1 MRRPR
6 RPGGPGGSG
15 GFGSLRLLVCLLLL
29 SGRPGGCSAISAHGC
44 LFDRRL
50 CSHLEVCIQDGLFGQ
65 CQAGVG
71 QARPLLQVTS
81 PVLQRLQGVLR
92 QLMSQGL
99 SWHDDLTQHVISQEM
114 ERIPRLRPPEPHSR
128 DRVSLC
134 RPGCPGTHSV
144 DQAGLELRNPPASAS
159 QVPGLKACTTT
170 CTTTARRDPHVENCC
185 SRDSSQMEEGRVDL
199 RYNTCCTREESEAG
213 GSLEFK
219 ALVVYEAELLPPLLE
234 HLLMPPQPPHPALTY
249 EPALLQPYLFHQFG
263 SRDGGSRGSESSSG
277 VVGVGHLSKAEGPAL
292 FSRSVSKAILGTHSG
307 HSFGDLTGPSPAQ
320 LFQDSGLLY
329 MAQELPVPGRVRA
342 PRLPED
348 GGSSRAED
356 SSEGRE
362 EEALG
367 ARGEKSPPQ
376 TAQPD
381 VGLQRLAAVLAGYGV
396 EPRQLTPEQLSTL
409 LTLLQSLPKGTGRTL
424 ECRLQARSSMPSQKE
439 SSFEDREREGG
450 AANVGGADV
459 KKTLEEQTQ
468 RGDTADART
477 PSPLLPGRPTASTPS
492 SQVQQVLSPGFPEP
506 PHTSS
511 PLGTSSVLLEKKSPL
526 GQSQPTVVGQPSAR
540 PSAEEYGY
548 IVTDQKTPES
558 GCGWS
563 KLLEILAEHVHMSSG
578 SFINISVVGPAVTF
592 RIRHNEQNLSLADV
606 TQQAGLVKSELEA
619 QTGLQILQTGVGQR
633 EEAAAVLPRQARGIS
648 PMRSVLLTLVA
659 LAGVAGLL
667 VALAVALCMRHH
679 SRQREK
685 ERLAALGPEGAHGDT
700 TFEYQDL
707 CRQHMATKSLF
718 NRAEGQPEPSRVSSV
733 SSQFSDAAQAS
744 PSSHSSTPSWCE
756 EPAQAN
762 MDISTGHM
770 ILAYME
776 DHLRN
781 RDRLAK
787 EWQALC
793 AYQAEPN
800 TCATST
806 GGKTTSRRTA
816 TPTSYPFCA
825 DDHARIKLKV
835 ESSPS
840 RSDYINASP
849 IIEHDP
855 RMPAYIAT
863 QGPLSHTIADFWQM
877 VWESGCTVIVMLTPL
892 VEDGVKQCDR
902 YWPDEGSSLYH
913 VYEVNLVSEHIWC
926 EDFLVRSFYLKNVQT
941 QETRT
946 LTQFHFLSW
955 PAEGTPASTR
965 PLLDFRRVS
974 LCSPGCPGT
983 HSVDQA
989 GLELR
994 NPPAS
999 ASQVLGLK
1007 VKVNKCYR
1015 GRSCPIIVHC
1025 SDGAG
1030 RTGTYILIDMV
1041 LNRMAKGVK
1050 EIDIAATLEHVR
1062 DQRPGLVR
1070 SKVTVA
1076 PCLFLVDPLP
1086 KHSLHGHHEETNGSP
1101 PLPHPSGRRPSC
1113 QMPSTRHPCGDQFEF
1128 ALTAVAEEV
1137 NAILKALP
1145 Q

>member
-15 GFGSLRLLVCLLLL
+15 GLRLLVCLLLL

-99 SWHDDLTQHVISQEM
+99 SWRDDLTQHVISQEM
-114 ERIPRLRPPEPHSR
+114 ERIPRLHPSELHPR
-128 DRVSLC
+128 DR
-134 RPGCPGTHSV
+134 
-144 DQAGLELRNPPASAS
+144 SA
-159 QVPGLKACTTT
+159 
-170 CTTTARRDPHVENCC
+170 
-185 SRDSSQMEEGRVDL
+185 
-199 RYNTCCTREESEAG
+199 
-213 GSLEFK
+213 
-219 ALVVYEAELLPPLLE
+219 
-234 HLLMPPQPPHPALTY
+234 
-249 EPALLQPYLFHQFG
+249 
-263 SRDGGSRGSESSSG
+263 
-277 VVGVGHLSKAEGPAL
+277 
-292 FSRSVSKAILGTHSG
+292 SKAILGAHSG
-307 HSFGDLTGPSPAQ
+307 HSFGDLPGPSPAQ

-329 MAQELPVPGRVRA
+329 MAQELPVPGRARV
-342 PRLPED
+342 PRLPEQ
-348 GGSSRAED
+348 GGSSRTED
-356 SSEGRE
+356 SSEGYE
-362 EEALG
+362 EEVVG
-367 ARGEKSPPQ
+367 DHGEKSPSQ
-376 TAQPD
+376 AVQPAD
-381 VGLQRLAAVLAGYGV
+381 ITMQRLAAVLAGYGV
-396 EPRQLTPEQLSTL
+396 ELRQLTPEQLSTL
-409 LTLLQSLPKGTGRTL
+409 LTLLQLLPKGTGRNL
-424 ECRLQARSSMPSQKE
+424 
-439 SSFEDREREGG
+439 GG
-450 AANVGGADV
+450 AVNVGADV
-459 KKTLEEQTQ
+459 KKTTEEQMQ
-468 RGDTADART
+468 KGDTEEPRPPT
-477 PSPLLPGRPTASTPS
+477 PLLPGYPTASPNFNE
-492 SQVQQVLSPGFPEP
+492 VQQVLSPGIPEP
-506 PHTSS
+506 PQTAG
-511 PLGTSSVLLEKKSPL
+511 PPGVSSVLLEKKSPL
-526 GQSQPTVVGQPSAR
+526 SQSQSTAVEQPSAR

-548 IVTDQKTPES
+548 IVTDQKPLS
-558 GCGWS
+558 LVAGV

-619 QTGLQILQTGVGQR
+619 KTGLQILQTGVGQR
-633 EEAAAVLPRQARGIS
+633 EEAAAVLPRQAHGIS

-679 SRQREK
+679 SRQRDK

-800 TCATST
+800 TCATAQ
-806 GGKTTSRRTA
+806 GEGNIKKNRH
-816 TPTSYPFCA
+816 PDFLPY
-825 DDHARIKLKV
+825 DHARIKLKV

-965 PLLDFRRVS
+965 PLLDFRR
-974 LCSPGCPGT
+974 
-983 HSVDQA
+983 
-989 GLELR
+989 
-994 NPPAS
+994 
-999 ASQVLGLK
+999 
-1007 VKVNKCYR
+1007 KVNKCYR

-1070 SKVTVA
+1070 SK
-1076 PCLFLVDPLP
+1076 
-1086 KHSLHGHHEETNGSP
+1086 
-1101 PLPHPSGRRPSC
+1101 
-1113 QMPSTRHPCGDQFEF
+1113 DQFEF

>member
-15 GFGSLRLLVCLLLL
+15 GLRVLLCLLLL
-29 SGRPGGCSAISAHGC
+29 GSRPGGCNAISAHGC

-65 CQAGVG
+65 CQVGVG

-99 SWHDDLTQHVISQEM
+99 SWHDDLTQYVISQEM
-114 ERIPRLRPPEPHSR
+114 ERIPRLRPPEPHPR
-128 DRVSLC
+128 DRSGLVPR
-134 RPGCPGTHSV
+134 RPGPTGELLLQGIPTGSAPAPQHRLPRPPV
-144 DQAGLELRNPPASAS
+144 GGGGAGA
-159 QVPGLKACTTT
+159 G
-170 CTTTARRDPHVENCC
+170 
-185 SRDSSQMEEGRVDL
+185 SSLSPLQ
-199 RYNTCCTREESEAG
+199 
-213 GSLEFK
+213 
-219 ALVVYEAELLPPLLE
+219 AELLPPLLE
-234 HLLMPPQPPHPALTY
+234 HLLLPPQPPHPALSY
-249 EPALLQPYLFHQFG
+249 ETALLQPYLFHQFG
-263 SRDGGSRGSESSSG
+263 SRDGSRGSESSSG
-277 VVGVGHLSKAEGPAL
+277 MVSVGPLPKAEPSAL
-292 FSRSVSKAILGTHSG
+292 FSRTASKGM
-307 HSFGDLTGPSPAQ
+307 FGSHPGLSYGDPPGPPPAQ
-320 LFQDSGLLY
+320 LFQESRLLY
-329 MAQELPVPGRVRA
+329 LAQEPQVPSRARA
-342 PRLPED
+342 PRLPEQ
-348 GGSSRAED
+348 GGSSQAED
-356 SSEGRE
+356 SSEGYE
-362 EEALG
+362 EEGLEG
-367 ARGEKSPPQ
+367 HREKPPSQ
-376 TAQPD
+376 AEQPD
-381 VGLQRLAAVLAGYGV
+381 VILQRLAAVLAGYGV
-396 EPRQLTPEQLSTL
+396 ELRQLTPEQLSTL
-409 LTLLQSLPKGTGRTL
+409 STLLQLLPKGAGRNL
-424 ECRLQARSSMPSQKE
+424 
-439 SSFEDREREGG
+439 GG
-450 AANVGGADV
+450 VVNVGADI
-459 KKTLEEQTQ
+459 KKTMEEQVQ
-468 RGDTADART
+468 GVDAVEPPPPT
-477 PSPLLPGRPTASTPS
+477 PSLPGSPTAGPTSNKAQQELS
-492 SQVQQVLSPGFPEP
+492 SGSSEP
-506 PHTSS
+506 PKAADPPATH
-511 PLGTSSVLLEKKSPL
+511 VLLEKKSPL
-526 GQSQPTVVGQPSAR
+526 GQSQPTAAGQPSTQ

-548 IVTDQKTPES
+548 IVTDQKPLS
-558 GCGWS
+558 LAAGV

-578 SFINISVVGPAVTF
+578 SFINISVVGPALTF

-619 QTGLQILQTGVGQR
+619 QTGLQILQTGVGQQMASGVPAEPALAWKNCPRWPAMGLRRCSRAKSQIPRENLTQR
-633 EEAAAVLPRQARGIS
+633 EEAAAVLPRPAHSTS

-667 VALAVALCMRHH
+667 VALAVALCMRQHA
-679 SRQREK
+679 RQRDK

-718 NRAEGQPEPSRVSSV
+718 SRAEGPPEPSRVSSV

-800 TCATST
+800 TCATAQ
-806 GGKTTSRRTA
+806 GEGNIKKNRH
-816 TPTSYPFCA
+816 PDFLPY
-825 DDHARIKLKV
+825 DHARIKLKV

-965 PLLDFRRVS
+965 PLLDFRR
-974 LCSPGCPGT
+974 
-983 HSVDQA
+983 
-989 GLELR
+989 
-994 NPPAS
+994 
-999 ASQVLGLK
+999 
-1007 VKVNKCYR
+1007 KVNKCYR

-1070 SKVTVA
+1070 SK
-1076 PCLFLVDPLP
+1076 
-1086 KHSLHGHHEETNGSP
+1086 
-1101 PLPHPSGRRPSC
+1101 
-1113 QMPSTRHPCGDQFEF
+1113 DQFEF

>member
-1 MRRPR
+1 MRRSR

-15 GFGSLRLLVCLLLL
+15 SLRVLLCLLLL
-29 SGRPGGCSAISAHGC
+29 SSRPGGCSAISAHGC

-65 CQAGVG
+65 CQVGVG

-99 SWHDDLTQHVISQEM
+99 SWHDDLTQYVISQEM
-114 ERIPRLRPPEPHSR
+114 ERIPRLRPPEPHPK
-128 DRVSLC
+128 DRSGSVPR
-134 RPGCPGTHSV
+134 RPGPSGELLSQGFPTGSAPAVQHRLPRPPV
-144 DQAGLELRNPPASAS
+144 GGDGAG
-159 QVPGLKACTTT
+159 
-170 CTTTARRDPHVENCC
+170 
-185 SRDSSQMEEGRVDL
+185 
-199 RYNTCCTREESEAG
+199 AG
-213 GSLEFK
+213 SPLTP
-219 ALVVYEAELLPPLLE
+219 LQAELLPPLLE
-234 HLLMPPQPPHPALTY
+234 HLLLPPQPPHPALSY
-249 EPALLQPYLFHQFG
+249 EPTLLQPYLFHQFG
-263 SRDGGSRGSESSSG
+263 SRDGSQGSESSPGMVS
-277 VVGVGHLSKAEGPAL
+277 VGPLPKADPPAL
-292 FSRSVSKAILGTHSG
+292 FSRTAPKGMFGAHAG
-307 HSFGDLTGPSPAQ
+307 HSYGDPPGPSPAQ
-320 LFQDSGLLY
+320 LFQESGLLY
-329 MAQELPVPGRVRA
+329 LAQDLPVPSRARA
-342 PRLPED
+342 PRLPEQ

-356 SSEGRE
+356 SSEE
-362 EEALG
+362 EGLEG
-367 ARGEKSPPQ
+367 RGEKPPSP
-376 TAQPD
+376 AEQPD
-381 VGLQRLAAVLAGYGV
+381 VTLQRLAAVLAGYGV
-396 EPRQLTPEQLSTL
+396 ELHQLTPEQLSTL
-409 LTLLQSLPKGTGRTL
+409 STLLQLLPKGAGRNL
-424 ECRLQARSSMPSQKE
+424 
-439 SSFEDREREGG
+439 GG
-450 AANVGGADV
+450 MVNVGADI
-459 KKTLEEQTQ
+459 KKTVEEQMQ
-468 RGDTADART
+468 GGDTAEPPPPT
-477 PSPLLPGRPTASTPS
+477 PSLPGYPTAGPTSNKA
-492 SQVQQVLSPGFPEP
+492 QQVLSSGTSEP
-506 PHTSS
+506 PKAAGPPAT
-511 PLGTSSVLLEKKSPL
+511 PVLIEKKSPL
-526 GQSQPTVVGQPSAR
+526 GQSQRTAVGQPSAQ

-548 IVTDQKTPES
+548 IVTDQ
-558 GCGWS
+558 
-563 KLLEILAEHVHMSSG
+563 
-578 SFINISVVGPAVTF
+578 NVVGPALTF

-606 TQQAGLVKSELEA
+606 TRQAGLVKSELEA

-633 EEAAAVLPRQARGIS
+633 EEAAAVLPRPARSTS

-667 VALAVALCMRHH
+667 VALAVALCMRQHA
-679 SRQREK
+679 RQRDK

-718 NRAEGQPEPSRVSSV
+718 NRAEGPSEPSRVSSV

-800 TCATST
+800 TCATAQ
-806 GGKTTSRRTA
+806 GEGNIKKNRH
-816 TPTSYPFCA
+816 PDFLPY
-825 DDHARIKLKV
+825 DHARIKLKV

-913 VYEVNLVSEHIWC
+913 IYEVNLVSEHIWC
-926 EDFLVRSFYLKNVQT
+926 EDFLVRSFYLKNVQS

-965 PLLDFRRVS
+965 PLLDFRR
-974 LCSPGCPGT
+974 
-983 HSVDQA
+983 
-989 GLELR
+989 
-994 NPPAS
+994 
-999 ASQVLGLK
+999 
-1007 VKVNKCYR
+1007 KVNKCYR

-1030 RTGTYILIDMV
+1030 RTGTYVLIDMV

-1070 SKVTVA
+1070 SK
-1076 PCLFLVDPLP
+1076 
-1086 KHSLHGHHEETNGSP
+1086 
-1101 PLPHPSGRRPSC
+1101 
-1113 QMPSTRHPCGDQFEF
+1113 DQFEF

>member
-15 GFGSLRLLVCLLLL
+15 GLRVLLCLLLL
-29 SGRPGGCSAISAHGC
+29 SCRPGGCSAISAHGC

-65 CQAGVG
+65 CQVGVG

-99 SWHDDLTQHVISQEM
+99 SWHDDLTQYVISQEM
-114 ERIPRLRPPEPHSR
+114 ERIPRLRPPEPHPR
-128 DRVSLC
+128 DRSGLVPK
-134 RPGCPGTHSV
+134 RPGPAEELLLQGMPTGPAPAAPHRLLRPPV
-144 DQAGLELRNPPASAS
+144 GGDGAGA
-159 QVPGLKACTTT
+159 G
-170 CTTTARRDPHVENCC
+170 
-185 SRDSSQMEEGRVDL
+185 SSLSPLQ
-199 RYNTCCTREESEAG
+199 
-213 GSLEFK
+213 
-219 ALVVYEAELLPPLLE
+219 AELLPPLLE
-234 HLLMPPQPPHPALTY
+234 NLLLSPQPPHPALSY
-249 EPALLQPYLFHQFG
+249 EATLLQPYLFHQFG
-263 SRDGGSRGSESSSG
+263 SRDGSRSSESSPGMVS
-277 VVGVGHLSKAEGPAL
+277 VGPLSKAEPPAL
-292 FSRSVSKAILGTHSG
+292 FSRTAPKGMFGAHPG
-307 HSFGDLTGPSPAQ
+307 HSYGDPPGPSPAQ
-320 LFQDSGLLY
+320 LFQESGLLY
-329 MAQELPVPGRVRA
+329 LAQELPVPSRARA
-342 PRLPED
+342 PNLPAQGD
-348 GGSSRAED
+348 SSQAED
-356 SSEGRE
+356 SSEGYE
-362 EEALG
+362 EEGLESL
-367 ARGEKSPPQ
+367 GEKTPSP
-376 TAQPD
+376 AEQPD
-381 VGLQRLAAVLAGYGV
+381 VTLQRLAAVLAGYRV
-396 EPRQLTPEQLSTL
+396 ELRQLTPEQLSTL
-409 LTLLQSLPKGTGRTL
+409 STLLQLLPKGAG
-424 ECRLQARSSMPSQKE
+424 QNP
-439 SSFEDREREGG
+439 GG
-450 AANVGGADV
+450 IVNIGADI
-459 KKTLEEQTQ
+459 KKTMEEQVQ
-468 RGDTADART
+468 GGDAAEPAPPT
-477 PSPLLPGRPTASTPS
+477 PSLPGYPTAHPISDKA
-492 SQVQQVLSPGFPEP
+492 QQVLSSEP
-506 PHTSS
+506 PKAAG
-511 PLGTSSVLLEKKSPL
+511 PPAMPVLMEKKSPL
-526 GQSQPTVVGQPSAR
+526 GQSQPTVAGQPSAR

-548 IVTDQKTPES
+548 IVTDQKPLS
-558 GCGWS
+558 LAVGV

-578 SFINISVVGPAVTF
+578 SFINISVVGPALTF

-633 EEAAAVLPRQARGIS
+633 EEAAAVLPRQARSTS

-659 LAGVAGLL
+659 LVGVAGLL
-667 VALAVALCMRHH
+667 VALAVALCV
-679 SRQREK
+679 RQHARKRDK

-718 NRAEGQPEPSRVSSV
+718 NRAEGPPEPSRVSSV

-781 RDRLAK
+781 RDRLAQ

-800 TCATST
+800 TCATAQ
-806 GGKTTSRRTA
+806 GEGNIKKNRH
-816 TPTSYPFCA
+816 PDFLPY
-825 DDHARIKLKV
+825 DHARIKLKV

-913 VYEVNLVSEHIWC
+913 IYEVNLVSEHIWC

-965 PLLDFRRVS
+965 PLLDFRR
-974 LCSPGCPGT
+974 
-983 HSVDQA
+983 
-989 GLELR
+989 
-994 NPPAS
+994 
-999 ASQVLGLK
+999 
-1007 VKVNKCYR
+1007 KVNKCYR

-1030 RTGTYILIDMV
+1030 RTGTYVLIDMV

-1070 SKVTVA
+1070 SK
-1076 PCLFLVDPLP
+1076 
-1086 KHSLHGHHEETNGSP
+1086 
-1101 PLPHPSGRRPSC
+1101 
-1113 QMPSTRHPCGDQFEF
+1113 DQFEF

>member
-15 GFGSLRLLVCLLLL
+15 GLRVLLCLLLL
-29 SGRPGGCSAISAHGC
+29 SSRPGGCSAISAHGC

-65 CQAGVG
+65 CQVGVG

-81 PVLQRLQGVLR
+81 PVLQRLQSVLR

-99 SWHDDLTQHVISQEM
+99 SWHDDLTQYVISQEM
-114 ERIPRLRPPEPHSR
+114 ERIPRLHPPEPRPR
-128 DRVSLC
+128 DRSGLVPR
-134 RPGCPGTHSV
+134 RPGP
-144 DQAGLELRNPPASAS
+144 AGELLLQGIPTGSTPAAQHRLPQPP
-159 QVPGLKACTTT
+159 VG
-170 CTTTARRDPHVENCC
+170 
-185 SRDSSQMEEGRVDL
+185 GGG
-199 RYNTCCTREESEAG
+199 AG
-213 GSLEFK
+213 VGSPLSP
-219 ALVVYEAELLPPLLE
+219 LQAELLPPLLE
-234 HLLMPPQPPHPALTY
+234 HLLLPPQAPHPALSY

-263 SRDGGSRGSESSSG
+263 SRDGSRGSESSPGMIS
-277 VVGVGHLSKAEGPAL
+277 VGPLPKAEPSTL
-292 FSRSVSKAILGTHSG
+292 FSRTASKGMFGAPSDHSY
-307 HSFGDLTGPSPAQ
+307 GDPPGPSPGQ
-320 LFQDSGLLY
+320 LFQESGLLY
-329 MAQELPVPGRVRA
+329 LAQELPAPSRARA
-342 PRLPED
+342 PRLPEQGD
-348 GGSSRAED
+348 SSRAQD
-356 SSEGRE
+356 SSEGYE
-362 EEALG
+362 EEGLEG
-367 ARGEKSPPQ
+367 RREKPPSP
-376 TAQPD
+376 AELPD
-381 VGLQRLAAVLAGYGV
+381 VTLQKLAAVLAGYGV
-396 EPRQLTPEQLSTL
+396 ELRQLTPEQLSTL
-409 LTLLQSLPKGTGRTL
+409 STLLQLLPKGAGRNL
-424 ECRLQARSSMPSQKE
+424 
-439 SSFEDREREGG
+439 GG
-450 AANVGGADV
+450 VVNVGTDI
-459 KKTLEEQTQ
+459 KKTTEEQVQ
-468 RGDTADART
+468 RGSTAEPPPPT
-477 PSPLLPGRPTASTPS
+477 PSLPGYPTASPTS
-492 SQVQQVLSPGFPEP
+492 NKAQQVLSSGSSEP
-506 PHTSS
+506 PRAASHLVT
-511 PLGTSSVLLEKKSPL
+511 PVLLEKKSPP
-526 GQSQPTVVGQPSAR
+526 GQSQPPVVRRPAAQ

-548 IVTDQKTPES
+548 IVTDQKPLS
-558 GCGWS
+558 LAAGV
-563 KLLEILAEHVHMSSG
+563 KLLEILAEHVHVSSG
-578 SFINISVVGPAVTF
+578 SFINISVVGPALTF

-633 EEAAAVLPRQARGIS
+633 EEAAAVLPRPARSTS

-667 VALAVALCMRHH
+667 VALAVALCVRQHA
-679 SRQREK
+679 RQRDK

-718 NRAEGQPEPSRVSSV
+718 NRAEGPPEPSRVSSV

-781 RDRLAK
+781 RGRLAK

-800 TCATST
+800 TCATAQ
-806 GGKTTSRRTA
+806 GEGNVKKNRH
-816 TPTSYPFCA
+816 PDFLPY
-825 DDHARIKLKV
+825 DHARIKLKV

-965 PLLDFRRVS
+965 PLLDFRR
-974 LCSPGCPGT
+974 
-983 HSVDQA
+983 
-989 GLELR
+989 
-994 NPPAS
+994 
-999 ASQVLGLK
+999 
-1007 VKVNKCYR
+1007 KVNKCYR

-1070 SKVTVA
+1070 SK
-1076 PCLFLVDPLP
+1076 
-1086 KHSLHGHHEETNGSP
+1086 
-1101 PLPHPSGRRPSC
+1101 
-1113 QMPSTRHPCGDQFEF
+1113 DQFEF

>member
-6 RPGGPGGSG
+6 RPGGLGGSG
-15 GFGSLRLLVCLLLL
+15 GLRLLLCLLLL
-29 SGRPGGCSAISAHGC
+29 SSRPGGCSAISAHGC

-65 CQAGVG
+65 CQVGVG
-71 QARPLLQVTS
+71 QARPILQVTS

-99 SWHDDLTQHVISQEM
+99 SWHDDLTQYVISQEM
-114 ERIPRLRPPEPHSR
+114 ERIPRLRPPEPHPR
-128 DRVSLC
+128 DRSGLAPR
-134 RPGCPGTHSV
+134 RPGPTGQLLFQGIPTGSAPAAQHRLPRPPV
-144 DQAGLELRNPPASAS
+144 GGDGAGA
-159 QVPGLKACTTT
+159 G
-170 CTTTARRDPHVENCC
+170 
-185 SRDSSQMEEGRVDL
+185 SSLSPLQ
-199 RYNTCCTREESEAG
+199 
-213 GSLEFK
+213 
-219 ALVVYEAELLPPLLE
+219 AELLPPLLE
-234 HLLMPPQPPHPALTY
+234 HLLLPPPPPHPALSY

-263 SRDGGSRGSESSSG
+263 SRDGSRGSENSPGMVS
-277 VVGVGHLSKAEGPAL
+277 VDPLPKAEAPAL
-292 FSRSVSKAILGTHSG
+292 FSRTASKGVFGDHPG
-307 HSFGDLTGPSPAQ
+307 HSYRDLPGPSPAQ

-329 MAQELPVPGRVRA
+329 LAQELPVPSRA
-342 PRLPED
+342 RIPRLPEQ
-348 GGSSRAED
+348 GGSSQAED
-356 SSEGRE
+356 HSEGYE
-362 EEALG
+362 EERPG
-367 ARGEKSPPQ
+367 GRREKSASP
-376 TAQPD
+376 AVQPD
-381 VGLQRLAAVLAGYGV
+381 ATLQRLAAVLAGYGV
-396 EPRQLTPEQLSTL
+396 ELRQLTPEQLSTL
-409 LTLLQSLPKGTGRTL
+409 LTLLQLLPNGAGRNLGGAVNVGADIKKTMEGQAQGRDTAEPPPPTPSLPGH
-424 ECRLQARSSMPSQKE
+424 
-439 SSFEDREREGG
+439 
-450 AANVGGADV
+450 
-459 KKTLEEQTQ
+459 
-468 RGDTADART
+468 
-477 PSPLLPGRPTASTPS
+477 PTASPTS
-492 SQVQQVLSPGFPEP
+492 NEVQQVLDPGSSEP
-506 PHTSS
+506 PKAVT
-511 PLGTSSVLLEKKSPL
+511 PPATPVLLEKKSPL
-526 GQSQPTVVGQPSAR
+526 GQSQPTAAGQPSAR

-548 IVTDQKTPES
+548 IVTDQ
-558 GCGWS
+558 
-563 KLLEILAEHVHMSSG
+563 
-578 SFINISVVGPAVTF
+578 NVVGPALTF

-633 EEAAAVLPRQARGIS
+633 EEAAAVLPRTAHGTS

-667 VALAVALCMRHH
+667 VALAVALCVRQHA
-679 SRQREK
+679 RQRDK

-718 NRAEGQPEPSRVSSV
+718 NRAEGPPEPSRVSSV

-793 AYQAEPN
+793 TYQAEPN
-800 TCATST
+800 TCATAQ
-806 GGKTTSRRTA
+806 GEGNFKKNRN
-816 TPTSYPFCA
+816 PDFLPY
-825 DDHARIKLKV
+825 DHARIKLKV

-965 PLLDFRRVS
+965 PLLDFRR
-974 LCSPGCPGT
+974 
-983 HSVDQA
+983 
-989 GLELR
+989 
-994 NPPAS
+994 
-999 ASQVLGLK
+999 
-1007 VKVNKCYR
+1007 KVNKCYR

-1070 SKVTVA
+1070 SK
-1076 PCLFLVDPLP
+1076 
-1086 KHSLHGHHEETNGSP
+1086 
-1101 PLPHPSGRRPSC
+1101 
-1113 QMPSTRHPCGDQFEF
+1113 DQFEF

>member
-6 RPGGPGGSG
+6 RPGCPGGSG
-15 GFGSLRLLVCLLLL
+15 GSGGLRLLVCLLLL
-29 SGRPGGCSAISAHGC
+29 SGRPGVCSAVSAHGC

-114 ERIPRLRPPEPHSR
+114 ERIPRLRPPEPHPR
-128 DRVSLC
+128 DRSGLVPRRLGPAGELLSQGSPTGSSPAPQGLSRPPGGGNGAGVGSPLSSL
-134 RPGCPGTHSV
+134 
-144 DQAGLELRNPPASAS
+144 Q
-159 QVPGLKACTTT
+159 
-170 CTTTARRDPHVENCC
+170 
-185 SRDSSQMEEGRVDL
+185 
-199 RYNTCCTREESEAG
+199 
-213 GSLEFK
+213 
-219 ALVVYEAELLPPLLE
+219 AELLPPLLE

-263 SRDGGSRGSESSSG
+263 SRDGSRGSESSSG
-277 VVGVGHLSKAEGPAL
+277 VVGAGHLPKAESPAV
-292 FSRSVSKAILGTHSG
+292 FSRSISKAILGTHSG
-307 HSFGDLTGPSPAQ
+307 HSYGDLTGPSPAQ

-329 MAQELPVPGRVRA
+329 MAQELPVPGRARV
-342 PRLPED
+342 PRLPEE

-356 SSEGRE
+356 SSEGHE
-362 EEALG
+362 EEVLG
-367 ARGEKSPPQ
+367 GHGEKSPPQ
-376 TAQPD
+376 AAQPAD
-381 VGLQRLAAVLAGYGV
+381 VSLQRLAAVLAGYGV
-396 EPRQLTPEQLSTL
+396 ELRQLTPEQLSTL
-409 LTLLQSLPKGTGRTL
+409 LTLLQLLPRGTGRNL
-424 ECRLQARSSMPSQKE
+424 
-439 SSFEDREREGG
+439 GG
-450 AANVGGADV
+450 AINVAGADV
-459 KKTLEEQTQ
+459 KK
-468 RGDTADART
+468 
-477 PSPLLPGRPTASTPS
+477 
-492 SQVQQVLSPGFPEP
+492 
-506 PHTSS
+506 TSS

-548 IVTDQKTPES
+548 IVTDQKPLSLANGVT
-558 GCGWS
+558 
-563 KLLEILAEHVHMSSG
+563 LLEILAEHAHMSSG

-633 EEAAAVLPRQARGIS
+633 EEAAAVLPRQAHGIS
-648 PMRSVLLTLVA
+648 PMRSVLLTVVA

-679 SRQREK
+679 SRQRDK

-800 TCATST
+800 TCATAQ
-806 GGKTTSRRTA
+806 GEGNIKKNRH
-816 TPTSYPFCA
+816 PDFLPY
-825 DDHARIKLKV
+825 DHARIKLKV

-965 PLLDFRRVS
+965 PLLDFRR
-974 LCSPGCPGT
+974 
-983 HSVDQA
+983 
-989 GLELR
+989 
-994 NPPAS
+994 
-999 ASQVLGLK
+999 
-1007 VKVNKCYR
+1007 KVNKCYR

-1070 SKVTVA
+1070 SK
-1076 PCLFLVDPLP
+1076 
-1086 KHSLHGHHEETNGSP
+1086 
-1101 PLPHPSGRRPSC
+1101 
-1113 QMPSTRHPCGDQFEF
+1113 DQFEF

>member
-6 RPGGPGGSG
+6 RPGGPGGPG
-15 GFGSLRLLVCLLLL
+15 GLRLLLCLLLL
-29 SGRPGGCSAISAHGC
+29 SSRPGGCSAISAHGC

-65 CQAGVG
+65 CQVGVG

-81 PVLQRLQGVLR
+81 PVLQRLQSVLR

-99 SWHDDLTQHVISQEM
+99 SWHDDLTQYVISQEM
-114 ERIPRLRPPEPHSR
+114 ERIPRLHPPEPR
-128 DRVSLC
+128 PKDRSGLVPR
-134 RPGCPGTHSV
+134 RPGP
-144 DQAGLELRNPPASAS
+144 AGELLLQGIPTGSTPAAQHRLPQPP
-159 QVPGLKACTTT
+159 VG
-170 CTTTARRDPHVENCC
+170 
-185 SRDSSQMEEGRVDL
+185 GGG
-199 RYNTCCTREESEAG
+199 AG
-213 GSLEFK
+213 VGSPLSP
-219 ALVVYEAELLPPLLE
+219 LQAELLPPLLE
-234 HLLMPPQPPHPALTY
+234 HLLLPPQAPHPALSY

-263 SRDGGSRGSESSSG
+263 SRDGSRGSEGSPGMVS
-277 VVGVGHLSKAEGPAL
+277 VGPLPKAEPSTL
-292 FSRSVSKAILGTHSG
+292 FSRTASKGMFGAPSDHSY
-307 HSFGDLTGPSPAQ
+307 GDPPGPSPGQ
-320 LFQDSGLLY
+320 LFQESGLLY
-329 MAQELPVPGRVRA
+329 LAQELPVPSRARA
-342 PRLPED
+342 PRLPEQGD
-348 GGSSRAED
+348 SSRAQD
-356 SSEGRE
+356 SSEGYE
-362 EEALG
+362 EEGLEG
-367 ARGEKSPPQ
+367 RREKPPSP
-376 TAQPD
+376 AELPD
-381 VGLQRLAAVLAGYGV
+381 VTLQRLAAVLAGYGV
-396 EPRQLTPEQLSTL
+396 ELRQLTPEQLSTL
-409 LTLLQSLPKGTGRTL
+409 STLLQLLPKGAGRNL
-424 ECRLQARSSMPSQKE
+424 
-439 SSFEDREREGG
+439 GG
-450 AANVGGADV
+450 VVNVGADI
-459 KKTLEEQTQ
+459 KKTTEEQVQ
-468 RGDTADART
+468 RGSTAEPPPPT
-477 PSPLLPGRPTASTPS
+477 PSLPGYPTASPTS
-492 SQVQQVLSPGFPEP
+492 SKAQRVLSSG
-506 PHTSS
+506 SS
-511 PLGTSSVLLEKKSPL
+511 ESPRAASHLATPVLLEKKSPL
-526 GQSQPTVVGQPSAR
+526 GQSQPPVVRRPATQ

-548 IVTDQKTPES
+548 IVTDQKPLS
-558 GCGWS
+558 LAAGV
-563 KLLEILAEHVHMSSG
+563 KLLEILAEHVHVSSG
-578 SFINISVVGPAVTF
+578 SFINISVVGPALTF

-633 EEAAAVLPRQARGIS
+633 EEAAAVLPRPARSTS

-667 VALAVALCMRHH
+667 VALAVALCVRQHA
-679 SRQREK
+679 RQRDK

-718 NRAEGQPEPSRVSSV
+718 NRAEGPPEPSRVSSV

-800 TCATST
+800 TCATAQ
-806 GGKTTSRRTA
+806 GEGNVKKNRH
-816 TPTSYPFCA
+816 PDFLPY
-825 DDHARIKLKV
+825 DHARIKLKV

-965 PLLDFRRVS
+965 PLLDFRR
-974 LCSPGCPGT
+974 
-983 HSVDQA
+983 
-989 GLELR
+989 
-994 NPPAS
+994 
-999 ASQVLGLK
+999 
-1007 VKVNKCYR
+1007 KVNKCYR

-1070 SKVTVA
+1070 SK
-1076 PCLFLVDPLP
+1076 
-1086 KHSLHGHHEETNGSP
+1086 
-1101 PLPHPSGRRPSC
+1101 
-1113 QMPSTRHPCGDQFEF
+1113 DQFEF

>member
-15 GFGSLRLLVCLLLL
+15 GLRLLICLLLL
-29 SGRPGGCSAISAHGC
+29 SGRPGGCSATSAHGC

-71 QARPLLQVTS
+71 QVRPLLQVTS

-99 SWHDDLTQHVISQEM
+99 SWHDDLTQYVISQEM
-114 ERIPRLRPPEPHSR
+114 ERIPRLRSPEPRPR
-128 DRVSLC
+128 DRSGLVPRKLGPAGELILQGIPTGSAPAAQGLP
-134 RPGCPGTHSV
+134 RPPV
-144 DQAGLELRNPPASAS
+144 
-159 QVPGLKACTTT
+159 
-170 CTTTARRDPHVENCC
+170 
-185 SRDSSQMEEGRVDL
+185 
-199 RYNTCCTREESEAG
+199 G
-213 GSLEFK
+213 GSGAGAGSSLSP
-219 ALVVYEAELLPPLLE
+219 LQAELLPSLLE
-234 HLLMPPQPPHPALTY
+234 HLLLPPQPPHPALSY

-263 SRDGGSRGSESSSG
+263 SRDGSRSSDSSPG
-277 VVGVGHLSKAEGPAL
+277 VASVGPLPKAEAPALYSRTASKAVFGA
-292 FSRSVSKAILGTHSG
+292 RSG
-307 HSFGDLTGPSPAQ
+307 HSYGDLPGPSPAQ
-320 LFQDSGLLY
+320 LFQDAGLLY
-329 MAQELPVPGRVRA
+329 LAQELPGPSRARV
-342 PRLPED
+342 PRLPEQ

-356 SSEGRE
+356 SSEGYE
-362 EEALG
+362 EGL
-367 ARGEKSPPQ
+367 RGHGEQSPSQ
-376 TAQPD
+376 AMQPAD
-381 VGLQRLAAVLAGYGV
+381 TNLQKLAAVLAGYGV
-396 EPRQLTPEQLSTL
+396 ELRQLTPEQLSTL
-409 LTLLQSLPKGTGRTL
+409 LTLLQLLPKGTGRNL
-424 ECRLQARSSMPSQKE
+424 
-439 SSFEDREREGG
+439 GG
-450 AANVGGADV
+450 DVNVGADV
-459 KKTLEEQTQ
+459 KKTTEEQMQ
-468 RGDTADART
+468 EGDTAEPQPPT
-477 PSPLLPGRPTASTPS
+477 PSLPGHPTASPTS
-492 SQVQQVLSPGFPEP
+492 SKVQQVLSPASPEP
-506 PHTSS
+506 PRTAS
-511 PLGTSSVLLEKKSPL
+511 PPGVAPVLLEKKSPL
-526 GQSQPTVVGQPSAR
+526 GQSPPTVVGQPSAQ
-540 PSAEEYGY
+540 PSTEEYGY
-548 IVTDQKTPES
+548 IVTDQKPLS
-558 GCGWS
+558 LVAGV

-578 SFINISVVGPAVTF
+578 SFINISVVGPALTF

-619 QTGLQILQTGVGQR
+619 QTGLQILQTGVGQ
-633 EEAAAVLPRQARGIS
+633 
-648 PMRSVLLTLVA
+648 
-659 LAGVAGLL
+659 
-667 VALAVALCMRHH
+667 
-679 SRQREK
+679 
-685 ERLAALGPEGAHGDT
+685 
-700 TFEYQDL
+700 DL

-718 NRAEGQPEPSRVSSV
+718 NRSEGQPEPSRVSSV

-800 TCATST
+800 TCATAQ
-806 GGKTTSRRTA
+806 GEGNIKKNRH
-816 TPTSYPFCA
+816 PDFLPY
-825 DDHARIKLKV
+825 DHARIKLKV

-863 QGPLSHTIADFWQM
+863 QGPLSHTISDFWQM

-913 VYEVNLVSEHIWC
+913 IYEVNLVSEHIWC

-965 PLLDFRRVS
+965 PLLDFRR
-974 LCSPGCPGT
+974 
-983 HSVDQA
+983 
-989 GLELR
+989 
-994 NPPAS
+994 
-999 ASQVLGLK
+999 
-1007 VKVNKCYR
+1007 KVNKCYR

-1070 SKVTVA
+1070 SK
-1076 PCLFLVDPLP
+1076 
-1086 KHSLHGHHEETNGSP
+1086 
-1101 PLPHPSGRRPSC
+1101 
-1113 QMPSTRHPCGDQFEF
+1113 DQFEF

>member
-15 GFGSLRLLVCLLLL
+15 GLRVLLCLLLL
-29 SGRPGGCSAISAHGC
+29 SSRPGGCSAISAHGC

-65 CQAGVG
+65 CQVGVG

-99 SWHDDLTQHVISQEM
+99 SWHDDLTQYVISQEM
-114 ERIPRLRPPEPHSR
+114 ERIPRLRPPEPHPR
-128 DRVSLC
+128 DRSGLVPR
-134 RPGCPGTHSV
+134 RPGPAGELLL
-144 DQAGLELRNPPASAS
+144 QAIPTASAPAA
-159 QVPGLKACTTT
+159 QHRLTQPPVGG
-170 CTTTARRDPHVENCC
+170 D
-185 SRDSSQMEEGRVDL
+185 G
-199 RYNTCCTREESEAG
+199 AG
-213 GSLEFK
+213 AGSPLTP
-219 ALVVYEAELLPPLLE
+219 VQAELLPPLLE
-234 HLLMPPQPPHPALTY
+234 HLLLPPQPPHPALSY
-249 EPALLQPYLFHQFG
+249 EPALLQPYFFH
-263 SRDGGSRGSESSSG
+263 
-277 VVGVGHLSKAEGPAL
+277 
-292 FSRSVSKAILGTHSG
+292 
-307 HSFGDLTGPSPAQ
+307 
-320 LFQDSGLLY
+320 
-329 MAQELPVPGRVRA
+329 QELPVPSRARA
-342 PRLPED
+342 PRLPEQ
-348 GGSSRAED
+348 GGNSRAED
-356 SSEGRE
+356 FSE
-362 EEALG
+362 EEGLKG
-367 ARGEKSPPQ
+367 RGEKPPSP
-376 TAQPD
+376 AEQPAG
-381 VGLQRLAAVLAGYGV
+381 VTVQRLAAVLAGYGV
-396 EPRQLTPEQLSTL
+396 ELRQLAPEQLSTL
-409 LTLLQSLPKGTGRTL
+409 LTLLQLLPKGAGRNL
-424 ECRLQARSSMPSQKE
+424 
-439 SSFEDREREGG
+439 GG
-450 AANVGGADV
+450 NVNVGADI
-459 KKTLEEQTQ
+459 KKTMEEQMQ
-468 RGDTADART
+468 GGDTAEPPPPT
-477 PSPLLPGRPTASTPS
+477 PSLPGYPTAGPTSNKA
-492 SQVQQVLSPGFPEP
+492 QQVLSFGTPEP
-506 PHTSS
+506 PKAAGPPTT
-511 PLGTSSVLLEKKSPL
+511 PVLIEKKSPL
-526 GQSQPTVVGQPSAR
+526 GQSQPTAAGQPSAQ

-548 IVTDQKTPES
+548 IVTDQKPLS
-558 GCGWS
+558 LAAGV

-578 SFINISVVGPAVTF
+578 SFINISVVGPALTF

-633 EEAAAVLPRQARGIS
+633 EEAAAVLPRPARSTS

-659 LAGVAGLL
+659 LVGVAGLL
-667 VALAVALCMRHH
+667 VALAVALCMRQHA
-679 SRQREK
+679 RQRDK

-718 NRAEGQPEPSRVSSV
+718 SRAEGPPEPSRVSSV

-800 TCATST
+800 TCATAQ
-806 GGKTTSRRTA
+806 GEGNIKKNRH
-816 TPTSYPFCA
+816 PDFLPY
-825 DDHARIKLKV
+825 DHARIKLKV

-913 VYEVNLVSEHIWC
+913 IYEVNLVSEHIWC

-965 PLLDFRRVS
+965 PLLDFRR
-974 LCSPGCPGT
+974 
-983 HSVDQA
+983 
-989 GLELR
+989 
-994 NPPAS
+994 
-999 ASQVLGLK
+999 
-1007 VKVNKCYR
+1007 KVNKCYR

-1070 SKVTVA
+1070 SK
-1076 PCLFLVDPLP
+1076 
-1086 KHSLHGHHEETNGSP
+1086 
-1101 PLPHPSGRRPSC
+1101 
-1113 QMPSTRHPCGDQFEF
+1113 DQFEF